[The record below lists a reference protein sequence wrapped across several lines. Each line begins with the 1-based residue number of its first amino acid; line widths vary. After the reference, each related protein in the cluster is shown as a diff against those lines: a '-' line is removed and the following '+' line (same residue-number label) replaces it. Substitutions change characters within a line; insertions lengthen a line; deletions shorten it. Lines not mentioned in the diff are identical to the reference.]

1 MRLDLNSESKNA
13 TGSGARR
20 TGARV
25 GCRLLGALVF
35 SLVCFGA
42 ASVSAE
48 GVRAKVEKWA
58 EASRVAS
65 KESAEWRVEKETLRA
80 TRDLLKQQRAA
91 LKEEIEAL
99 SSSDAGASEERQALS
114 AQSQS
119 YEEKEKILAEQI
131 SGMEGEVRALVPS
144 LPAPLVEKLEAL
156 LIQIPEDP
164 ATARAAASSRLMNVL
179 GVLSQAEKFNSTAS
193 IVGETRAMGDGD
205 RKVSVR
211 TLYWGLGQAVYVD
224 AEGQVAGFGRPG
236 EEGWVF
242 TEDPAITER
251 AALLLDI
258 YEGNTDAIEF
268 INLPTEIR

>member
-1 MRLDLNSESKNA
+1 M
-13 TGSGARR
+13 
-20 TGARV
+20 
-25 GCRLLGALVF
+25 LLAAALVGQI
-35 SLVCFGA
+35 CAGA
-42 ASVSAE
+42 GSASAE

-65 KESAEWRVEKETLRA
+65 KENAEWRLEKETLRA

-99 SSSDAGASEERQALS
+99 STSDAGASEERQALS
-114 AQSQS
+114 AQNQS
-119 YEEKEKILAEQI
+119 YEQKEQILADQI
-131 SGMEGEVRALVPS
+131 TGMEEEVRTLVPS
-144 LPAPLVEKLEAL
+144 LPAPLVDKLEAL

-164 ATARAAASSRLMNVL
+164 ASSRVPASSRLMNVL
-179 GVLSQAEKFNSTAS
+179 GVLSQAEKFNSTAT
-193 IVGETRAMGDGD
+193 IVGETRAIGDDD

-236 EEGWVF
+236 EAGWVF
-242 TEDPAITER
+242 SEDPAITER

-258 YEGNTDAIEF
+258 YEGNTDTIEF